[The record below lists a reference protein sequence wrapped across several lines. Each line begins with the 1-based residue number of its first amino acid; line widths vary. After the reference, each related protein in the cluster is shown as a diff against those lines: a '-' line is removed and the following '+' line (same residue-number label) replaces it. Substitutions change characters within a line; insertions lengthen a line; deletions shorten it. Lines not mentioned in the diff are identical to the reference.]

1 MAGAGTKGGD
11 EALIAAL
18 AAGASPAAAAGQA
31 KVSARTVF
39 RRLADPEFRRR
50 VDDARAELL
59 ERAVGRL
66 TAVGVL
72 AGDRLFHLL
81 QNASSQAVQLGAA
94 RAVLDFMFQGAQVHT
109 LVRAVED
116 LRRQVEELSRGHGDT
131 AAGAGEAQEPGG
143 RAPGG
148 DAEQSPRQVAG

>member
-109 LVRAVED
+109 L
-116 LRRQVEELSRGHGDT
+116 SRGHGDT